1 MYYYT
6 ICFASADLSHNIAA
20 VPSDESIIT
29 SSFNLLHI
37 TSQLSQPDLTI
48 IIFWEM
54 IIIIV
59 TAVETSNLTQPDLL
73 ASKLPNRRE
82 QLDAS
87 LSTAFLSIDGIKH
100 NTWVF
105 RGKNRFSHFSHL
117 WLFEGNLR
125 KYFCMCNHIYSQAAL
140 AFLAH
145 SSMVGLSTAIK
156 I

>member
-1 MYYYT
+1 MMHHYT
-6 ICFASADLSHNIAA
+6 IGFASADLSRNITA
-20 VPSDESIIT
+20 VPSDKSIIT

-37 TSQLSQPDLTI
+37 PSRLHQL
-48 IIFWEM
+48 
-54 IIIIV
+54 
-59 TAVETSNLTQPDLL
+59 DLL

-82 QLDAS
+82 QLNAS
-87 LSTAFLSIDGIKH
+87 LSTAFLSIDGIEH

-117 WLFEGNLR
+117 WLFEGNLK
-125 KYFCMCNHIYSQAAL
+125 KYIFFMCNYIYSQAAL

-145 SSMVGLSTAIK
+145 SPKVGLSTAIK